1 MLSNNLL
8 RIFKY
13 AADSLQPINHF
24 LTPWNLLESIIR
36 FDPETEMIYAL
47 QSEKVLRISLKDN
60 TVASHCFKNVE
71 NAAIVIPFFVHKNE
85 NELKSDNLNDLS
97 YLDPNF
103 SLTDLR
109 EKISESRR
117 ILMSV
122 RQRQK
127 SLSADSELIR
137 HLINFSKN
145 IVSPVIEVETGLK
158 MIFFTFFLGYKIL
171 SVNFLDETFSTLNRD
186 RWKVQPKRS

>member
-13 AADSLQPINHF
+13 AEESLQQINQF
-24 LTPWNLLESIIR
+24 LTCGNLLESIIR

-47 QSEKVLRISLKDN
+47 QSEKVFRISLEDN
-60 TVASHCFKNVE
+60 TVASRCFKNVE
-71 NAAIVIPFFVHKNE
+71 NTAIVIPFCVYKNE

-97 YLDPNF
+97 YLDQNF

-117 ILMSV
+117 ILISV

-158 MIFFTFFLGYKIL
+158 MNFLNLFLGYEFL
-171 SVNFLDETFSTLNRD
+171 SVNFLGETYSTLNRD
-186 RWKVQPKRS
+186 RRKVQPKRS